1 MKRLLIA
8 LLIVFV
14 LYITSY
20 ILLRSKWTQRTAD
33 NLRNE
38 MIFPTSV
45 GWLHAIYS
53 PLCLLDEKMSRSRAT
68 VVTPASITSQEQ
80 CPPSNPP
87 TSSPR

>member
-38 MIFPTSV
+38 MIFPASV

-53 PLCLLDEKMSRSRAT
+53 PLCLLDEKMSGMSFHIGPHPD
-68 VVTPASITSQEQ
+68 PAPQS
-80 CPPSNPP
+80 
-87 TSSPR
+87 